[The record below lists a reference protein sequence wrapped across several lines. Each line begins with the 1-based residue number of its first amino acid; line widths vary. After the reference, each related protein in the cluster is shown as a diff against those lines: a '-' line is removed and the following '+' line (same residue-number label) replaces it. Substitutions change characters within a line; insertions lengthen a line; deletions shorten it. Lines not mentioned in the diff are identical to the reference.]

1 MMLKKY
7 IKTGFDIQ
15 NGLTIPFKV
24 MVKNMFINKP
34 DFLIWFILCSLVVV
48 GMGFF
53 AQPAIAMSVDTDVM
67 IIPSQNKANSGL
79 ILKPSKI
86 GDWDSQ
92 FATALLQIMD
102 GNYGASETTYTRI
115 LETSSD
121 DSIKARALLSL
132 GELYHHYLED
142 YKRAYSFY
150 ETVLQKYPHSKQ
162 AESALFS
169 LGLVNFHQRNFT
181 EAYSE
186 FSTYYSSY
194 PEGKYW
200 DNAKFMAQ
208 EAALRLGINVSRT
221 VPTPSSTYVMSSSSV
236 PRISGYKARVAL
248 LQKISSVDIYCRGSY
263 TIWSVDGGIKIKDI
277 GPGAETRFSIN
288 HGTWMADYN
297 ELNGR
302 KILIIPEA
310 YELLSVQGKK
320 YRGAIQLIQDDGK
333 ITVVNIVPLEEY
345 IYSVVPA
352 EVSKTWPMEALKAQA
367 VAART
372 YAMCRM
378 AVRGDYEFDLNCGQ
392 SDQVYGGYEAE
403 KEQTTRAVD
412 ETKGEILTYDGEPIL
427 CYFHSNSGGK
437 TEDAFSAFGLKRP
450 YLKSVPDPY
459 SKNAPGY
466 HWVLR
471 ISAKELQRRLS
482 NKGYNVTSIHEV
494 LINNKTTTG
503 RVKSVKVMHS
513 GGAVIIPGNDFRWK
527 VDSTMMR
534 STLFTIR
541 KEGNYFTFN
550 GYGYGHGVGLSQWG
564 CYRMA
569 QTGRYYKD
577 ILAYYYPSADFATL

>member
-1 MMLKKY
+1 MDN
-7 IKTGFDIQ
+7 TGLMRTLYSQIGIIFYSLLIL
-15 NGLTIPFKV
+15 GLG
-24 MVKNMFINKP
+24 
-34 DFLIWFILCSLVVV
+34 FLVQPLV
-48 GMGFF
+48 
-53 AQPAIAMSVDTDVM
+53 AMSVDTEVM
-67 IIPSQNKANSGL
+67 IIPSQNRANNDGIMKS
-79 ILKPSKI
+79 SKI

-102 GNYGASETTYTRI
+102 GNYGASETTYLKI
-115 LETSSD
+115 LDTSSD
-121 DSIKARALLSL
+121 DSIKSRALLSL
-132 GELYHHYLED
+132 GELFHHYRED
-142 YKRAYSFY
+142 YKQAYSY
-150 ETVLQKYPHSKQ
+150 YGTVLQKYPHSKQ

-169 LGLVNFHQRNFT
+169 MGLVNFHQRNFQ
-181 EAYSE
+181 ESYSQ
-186 FSTYYSSY
+186 FSSYYSTY

-208 EAALRLGINVSRT
+208 EAALRLGIPPVKT
-221 VPTPSSTYVMSSSSV
+221 APPLSTYSMSSSSV

-248 LQKISSVDIYCRGSY
+248 LQKISAVDIYCPGSY
-263 TIWSVDGGIKIKDI
+263 TLWSVDGGTRIKDI
-277 GPGAETRFSIN
+277 GPGAETRFTLN

-320 YRGAIQLIQDDGK
+320 YRGAIQLIQDEGK
-333 ITVVNIVPLEEY
+333 ITVINIVPLEEY

-352 EVSKTWPMEALKAQA
+352 EVSKGWPMDALKAQA

-412 ETKGEILTYDGEPIL
+412 ETKGEILTYEGEPIL

-466 HWVLR
+466 RWVLR
-471 ISAKELQRRLS
+471 ISTRELQRRLS
-482 NKGYNVTSIHEV
+482 NKGYNVSGIHDVVVSSKTS
-494 LINNKTTTG
+494 TG
-503 RVKSVKVMHS
+503 RVKSIKVFHS
-513 GGAVIIPGNDFRWK
+513 GGVVSIPGNDFRWK

-534 STLFTIR
+534 STLFTVH
-541 KEGNYFTFN
+541 KEGNYITFS

-569 QTGRYYKD
+569 QMGRDYKE
-577 ILAYYYPSADFATL
+577 ILAYYYPSSDFATL